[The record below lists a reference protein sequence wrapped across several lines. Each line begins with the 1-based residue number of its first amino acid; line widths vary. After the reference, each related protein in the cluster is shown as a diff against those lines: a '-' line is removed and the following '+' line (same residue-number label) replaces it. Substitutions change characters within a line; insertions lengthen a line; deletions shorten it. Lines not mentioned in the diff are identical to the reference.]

1 MIAPAPPQP
10 PVPGSEPQKRAGASR
25 TAIWIAAAALLLAVV
40 VIAVIVW
47 PEGSPTAGPVART
60 DAEAP
65 LVTDPA
71 HVPLPLSEDP
81 RDFLA
86 GFTTA
91 VQNGDVD
98 WLLGRLNPAVTQRY
112 GAEQCRAYLRSSVI
126 DPTMRLQLSTVTG
139 PGSWE
144 WSTDERSTVVDEVYR
159 GRASLPPRQ
168 RDHGQPVAR
177 QRRRQAHVVRRLRH
191 TPTRL
196 TSRPRIALSAPS
208 APPRLPNRP
217 SHPSSR
223 HGWTGCAPNAASPP
237 TRSRRISVT

>member
-159 GRASLPPRQ
+159 VG
-168 RDHGQPVAR
+168 
-177 QRRRQAHVVRRLRH
+177 AHRFLRGSE
-191 TPTRL
+191 TTGNLWLANVDGRL
-196 TSRPRIALSAPS
+196 TWFADCGTPQR
-208 APPRLPNRP
+208 
-217 SHPSSR
+217 
-223 HGWTGCAPNAASPP
+223 G
-237 TRSRRISVT
+237 